1 VKVRQV
7 VYFAKGPQV
16 FELAR
21 SLMFGEMSLEE
32 VIQER
37 MVLGGTVFLLHSIS
51 GD

>member
-1 VKVRQV
+1 MKLRQV
-7 VYFAKGPQV
+7 IIAKV
-16 FELAR
+16 LEAFELAR

-37 MVLGGTVFLLHSIS
+37 IVLGGTVFLLHSIS